1 MYIVPFHPDH
11 LGEALYQGAS
21 YGTLQDQNA
30 FLDFTNR
37 NGGGSIAFTAY
48 NNNTILGMGGFIEL
62 YPHLAEAWV
71 IVLTNNNFSTLKIA
85 RNILKLFN
93 KVANDYPRW
102 ERIQAAVQ
110 SDFDKGIRLIE
121 FLGFEN
127 EGLMKKFGPDK
138 QDYYR
143 YAMVR
148 NGPN

>member
-11 LGEALYQGAS
+11 LGEALYQGAT
-21 YGTLQDQNA
+21 YGTLHDQNA
-30 FLDFTNR
+30 FLDFTTK

-48 NNNTILGMGGFIEL
+48 NNNTIVGMGGFIEL

-85 RNILKLFN
+85 RIILKVFN
-93 KVANDYPRW
+93 KVTNSYPKW
-102 ERIQAAVQ
+102 ERVQAAVK
-110 SDFDKGIRLIE
+110 SDFDKAIRLTE

-127 EGLMKKFGPDK
+127 EGLMQKFGPDK
-138 QDYYR
+138 SDYYR